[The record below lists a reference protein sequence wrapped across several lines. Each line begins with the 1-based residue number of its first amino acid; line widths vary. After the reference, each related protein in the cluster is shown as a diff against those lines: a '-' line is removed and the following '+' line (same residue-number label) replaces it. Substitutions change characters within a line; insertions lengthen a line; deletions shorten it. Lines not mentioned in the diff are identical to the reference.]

1 MQMNPTLCIL
11 DDELDIV
18 EMLETF
24 FEEDFRVVTFTDPNK
39 CLLALNSNPVDILLS
54 DIRMPGLDGIQV
66 TKEVRKSSPKT
77 KIVLMTGHAQSSEDK
92 RIAIDAGASTL
103 IFKPFGSPQSLIPVL
118 KKVLATETPIKKSV
132 LVLDDEP
139 DLAELIFELLS
150 SHFDCETACS
160 FPAAE
165 KKLLETSFD
174 AIIIDLIMPNIST
187 EKIIATL
194 LKKAPNAKIIAL
206 SGHSEDSPV
215 VKLALKSGAHHF
227 ISKPLDSANFKDTIT
242 WMIQ

>member
-1 MQMNPTLCIL
+1 MNPTLCIL
-11 DDELDIV
+11 DDEIDIV
-18 EMLETF
+18 EMLQMF
-24 FEEDFRVVTFTDPNK
+24 LEEDFRVVTFTDPTK
-39 CLLALNSNPVDILLS
+39 CLLALKSNPVDILLS
-54 DIRMPGLDGIQV
+54 DIRMPGLNGIQV

-103 IFKPFGSPQSLIPVL
+103 IFKPFDSPPSLISVL
-118 KKVLATETPIKKSV
+118 KKVLATAIPIKKSV

-139 DLAELIFELLS
+139 DLAELISELLS
-150 SHFDCETACS
+150 DDFDCEIVCS
-160 FPAAE
+160 FSEAE
-165 KKLLETSFD
+165 KRLSETSFD
-174 AIIIDLIMPNIST
+174 AIITDLVMPSVST
-187 EKIIATL
+187 EKIVTKL
-194 LKKAPNAKIIAL
+194 LEKAPNAKIIAL

-215 VKLALKSGAHHF
+215 VELARKSGAHHF